1 MRFDARFNE
10 PDDPV
15 FPHKNVE
22 LCWTEFTKDGVMTVM
37 TSTSGTPPFATTV
50 DVYKSHSGV
59 NAHGVMVKFQENDFK
74 STSSTESGRSTS
86 STTATTSTI
95 ALGSNADPSESGKGE
110 LKKGASV
117 GVGVSVG
124 LLTLAAVV
132 GGVHFLLRSRQRRR
146 RGKQLGVEAYR
157 SQGMNTPEWKSADV
171 AVYKQPSP
179 APQQL
184 QSIVH
189 HAPGTQHAPQA
200 LTRSDT

>member
-1 MRFDARFNE
+1 MRFDARFVE

-15 FPHKNVE
+15 FPHKNTE
-22 LCWTEFTKDGVMTVM
+22 MCWTEFTKDGVMTVM
-37 TSTSGTPPFATTV
+37 TSTSGAPPFATTV

-59 NAHGVMVKFQENDFK
+59 NAPGVMVKFQENDFK

-86 STTATTSTI
+86 PTTATTSTI
-95 ALGSNADPSESGKGE
+95 ALGSNADPLGIGKGE

-132 GGVHFLLRSRQRRR
+132 GGVQFLLRSRQRRR

-157 SQGMNTPEWKSADV
+157 SQGMHTPEWKSADV
-171 AVYKQPSP
+171 AVY
-179 APQQL
+179 
-184 QSIVH
+184 
-189 HAPGTQHAPQA
+189 
-200 LTRSDT
+200 